1 MIFEG
6 FIQHFVGF
14 PAGSVVENLPANAG
28 DAGDPGSI
36 PGSERPPG
44 GGNGNPLQYS
54 GLENCMDRG
63 AWWVSV
69 HRVTKTQTSEIIVHA
84 CTQK

>member
-1 MIFEG
+1 MVKRGPG
-6 FIQHFVGF
+6 FLDGTSGKES
-14 PAGSVVENLPANAG
+14 ACNAG
-28 DAGDPGSI
+28 DPRDARSVPGL
-36 PGSERPPG
+36 GRPPG